1 MEQIRDAQVMR
12 LIERIGEHYRT
23 NISNRFI
30 RPALLQMSLDKM
42 TWTQIETLTEK
53 FEQFRYQGL
62 QLDEL
67 YRQVAAAAKF
77 VSSARREV
85 APSLRQRLSGERTSG
100 PDKVLKDM
108 VVNAFSTNL
117 TLLAEL
123 LNELY
128 ERLKEL
134 DVVYTKDKRPLFQQ
148 SSEFS
153 AIQDMLNG

>member
-1 MEQIRDAQVMR
+1 MR

-30 RPALLQMSLDKM
+30 RPALLQLSLDKM

-67 YRQVAAAAKF
+67 YRQVAATAKF
-77 VSSARREV
+77 VSATRREV
-85 APSLRQRLSGERTSG
+85 APSLRQRLSGESPSG
-100 PDKVLKDM
+100 SDRVLKDM

-123 LNELY
+123 LGELY

-134 DVVYTKDKRPLFQQ
+134 DVMYTKERLPLYQQ
-148 SSEFS
+148 TSEFDN
-153 AIQDMLNG
+153 IQDLLNG